1 MVLEDENL
9 EVLVTCKSMTKLA
22 LTIWGKRPK
31 QSRGKLLLEAL
42 RKAKLGRVEITLDDY
57 EQRFFI
63 RFAIKDND
71 CLGLTPL
78 GMGVLAYDLEGNIE
92 DDDSEDDDSED
103 DDSED
108 DDSEDD
114 SKVATKKKAAAKKAP
129 SAAPTSSAAAKA
141 AKAVTKK
148 AVTKKAVTK
157 KAAAKKATSSSSKT
171 INVDSDSESGYES
184 SSSEDEWMPAK
195 YQRVTAKRK
204 GFSSLSDS
212 EDDEVPLP
220 KKRGQGKSFQGKTVA
235 HFRSE
240 EEYTGEDSSSDE
252 SDS

>member
-1 MVLEDENL
+1 
-9 EVLVTCKSMTKLA
+9 MTKLA
-22 LTIWGKRPK
+22 LPIWGKRGTR
-31 QSRGKLLLEAL
+31 SRGKLLLEAL

-63 RFAIKDND
+63 RFAIKDSD

-108 DDSEDD
+108 DDSKDD
-114 SKVATKKKAAAKKAP
+114 SKVASSSSSSGTAAKKAVAKKAP
-129 SAAPTSSAAAKA
+129 SAAPTSSTAA
-141 AKAVTKK
+141 
-148 AVTKKAVTK
+148 K

-184 SSSEDEWMPAK
+184 SLSEDEWMSAK

-212 EDDEVPLP
+212 EDDEPLP
-220 KKRGQGKSFQGKTVA
+220 KKQGQGKSFQSKTVA
-235 HFRSE
+235 QFGSE

>member
-63 RFAIKDND
+63 RFAIKDSD

-108 DDSEDD
+108 DDSKDD
-114 SKVATKKKAAAKKAP
+114 SKVASSSSSSGTAAKKAVAKKAP
-129 SAAPTSSAAAKA
+129 SAAPTSSTAA
-141 AKAVTKK
+141 
-148 AVTKKAVTK
+148 K

-220 KKRGQGKSFQGKTVA
+220 KKRGQGKSFQCKTVA

>member
-63 RFAIKDND
+63 RFAIKDSD

-114 SKVATKKKAAAKKAP
+114 DSKDDFAAAKKAVAKKAP
-129 SAAPTSSAAAKA
+129 SAAPTSSTAA
-141 AKAVTKK
+141 
-148 AVTKKAVTK
+148 K

-212 EDDEVPLP
+212 EDDEPLP
-220 KKRGQGKSFQGKTVA
+220 KKQGQGKSFQSKTVA
-235 HFRSE
+235 HFGSE